1 MKLNLR
7 VEWIKKWNHKATLDN
22 CRWKSNEQW
31 HVVDIEELKPTDL
44 DKLLALMETDY
55 VSTKG
60 ALAVKQKIVNY
71 RKLLQNVT
79 GVKIS
84 RLEMLAQAV
93 KLLMLPTEH
102 KWLFAENKDGYLVPW
117 YVYNVEYEA
126 PDLEN
131 GRPACTKISMAATKR
146 DSKVTESL
154 NFFTH
159 QLGNTAYE
167 LLRQRG
173 YFVETLKI
181 IEEYVKE
188 NARYQEI
195 CGKLGAQFNAT
206 GDAFAMSDYY
216 SRELVSL
223 DRDKQAAQ
231 VVMDDASDENERNER
246 EREHITGQFWLEK
259 GEDDG
264 GEAAEK
270 SVVDLPLQPYVKV
283 FDLKRHQFF
292 IVHVGN
298 LKEYVY
304 DSTLIDK
311 LILPPEHKE
320 LVSMLVMGADLEMED
335 IVKGKTGGIIVVCTG
350 PPGTGKTLTAEVF
363 SEQVEHPLYCVQCS
377 QLGTDE
383 EALEKELKIVMDRA
397 ARWKAILLIDE
408 ADVYVHARGNDI
420 QQNAIVGTFLRVMEH
435 YPGVM
440 FMTSNREVIIDD
452 AIMSRATAWI
462 RYELP
467 SVERARAIWQVLSA
481 QYRVKLAETDIH
493 ALVEYEKFV
502 RLSGRSIKNLLKLGN
517 LMAQFKKTPVTV
529 DKIKY
534 VSQFLDLESAT
545 PEKRD

>member
-173 YFVETLKI
+173 YFVETPKI

-195 CGKLGAQFNAT
+195 CGKLGAQFCIAI
-206 GDAFAMSDYY
+206 
-216 SRELVSL
+216 RL
-223 DRDKQAAQ
+223 D
-231 VVMDDASDENERNER
+231 
-246 EREHITGQFWLEK
+246 
-259 GEDDG
+259 
-264 GEAAEK
+264 
-270 SVVDLPLQPYVKV
+270 
-283 FDLKRHQFF
+283 
-292 IVHVGN
+292 
-298 LKEYVY
+298 
-304 DSTLIDK
+304 
-311 LILPPEHKE
+311 
-320 LVSMLVMGADLEMED
+320 
-335 IVKGKTGGIIVVCTG
+335 
-350 PPGTGKTLTAEVF
+350 
-363 SEQVEHPLYCVQCS
+363 
-377 QLGTDE
+377 
-383 EALEKELKIVMDRA
+383 
-397 ARWKAILLIDE
+397 
-408 ADVYVHARGNDI
+408 
-420 QQNAIVGTFLRVMEH
+420 
-435 YPGVM
+435 
-440 FMTSNREVIIDD
+440 
-452 AIMSRATAWI
+452 
-462 RYELP
+462 
-467 SVERARAIWQVLSA
+467 
-481 QYRVKLAETDIH
+481 
-493 ALVEYEKFV
+493 
-502 RLSGRSIKNLLKLGN
+502 
-517 LMAQFKKTPVTV
+517 
-529 DKIKY
+529 
-534 VSQFLDLESAT
+534 
-545 PEKRD
+545 